1 MPRRHIAALLLV
13 LAVLAGAPAPAHAQR
28 TDGLD
33 QPLLG
38 ANRCGAGAD
47 ATPTFTLAATGDTFP
62 HENIQAVGE
71 AQGYA
76 TLFDEVRPF
85 LQAADCA
92 SAPVSA
98 LATGG
103 GGAGA
108 VGATATRIAASSGGG
123 EDLALVTG
131 VAAQIAEGA
140 NGWIPLLAVAALAIA
155 ILALAVFAFTDWQ
168 SYQRRGTRRGYR
180 HRRSAYERFA
190 DAFTPEVAPP
200 PLAPPVA
207 PPVPSTDDDLLR
219 SLLGE

>member
-1 MPRRHIAALLLV
+1 VRLGLLGREVLALGGTAAL
-13 LAVLAGAPAPAHAQR
+13 
-28 TDGLD
+28 
-33 QPLLG
+33 
-38 ANRCGAGAD
+38 
-47 ATPTFTLAATGDTFP
+47 
-62 HENIQAVGE
+62 
-71 AQGYA
+71 
-76 TLFDEVRPF
+76 
-85 LQAADCA
+85 CA

-103 GGAGA
+103 GGTVA

-123 EDLALVTG
+123 EDLALVTA

-200 PLAPPVA
+200 PPPVA
-207 PPVPSTDDDLLR
+207 SPAPPAPSTDDDLLR